1 MVRNFFRTIVIL
13 ESEDAAG
20 KIPKYI
26 SKLLNRLILFIEA
39 GTCIKSP
46 TEKFI
51 LKNFRLGAAE
61 LTKLWNK
68 AHPGCQKKPDTF
80 RGQISLLSQYVG
92 KLFGVSPDEMYNAF
106 VNGDARA
113 LGHMSDILDFY
124 EVGNTDLA
132 EQYPFVLQ
140 GGVLTAGACS
150 DSEYPIGECAA
161 EIQLLKAFD
170 KDSIRQMLADI
181 DMDKLAYVWQCMS
194 QPLVVDVYEKLG
206 DRSRKVK
213 SPLIN
218 QRKLEL
224 CKAFRAV
231 VPGQFKPAG
240 NNTDTG
246 VLADALTG
254 DATAHAMKKV
264 PGEPG
269 VIPYNLS
276 FNESMAE
283 VLTKRFED
291 KITIDEA
298 AAYQKL
304 SEAERENRKTKL
316 ANLLYVFTE
325 DGFRSQ
331 LAHYNP
337 VEICEVLSGNYTARC
352 SGYQF
357 RK

>member
-1 MVRNFFRTIVIL
+1 MARNFFRTIVIL
-13 ESEDAAG
+13 ESEDAAR
-20 KIPKYI
+20 KLPKDI

-39 GTCIKSP
+39 GTCSKSP

-68 AHPGCQKKPDTF
+68 AHPGCSKKPDTF

-140 GGVLTAGACS
+140 GGVLAADACS
-150 DSEYPIGECAA
+150 NSEYPIGECAA

-170 KDSIRQMLADI
+170 KDSIRQMLTGI
-181 DMDKLAYVWQCMS
+181 DMDKLAYVWQCLS

-213 SPLIN
+213 SPLVN

-224 CKAFRAV
+224 CRALGKT
-231 VPGQFKPAG
+231 VPCRFKPFH
-240 NNTDTG
+240 
-246 VLADALTG
+246 G
-254 DATAHAMKKV
+254 DADMGVMGGTLAEDESAHAMGKV

-269 VIPYNLS
+269 AIPYNLS
-276 FNESMAE
+276 FNESMAG
-283 VLTKRFED
+283 VLTKRLED

-298 AAYQKL
+298 VTYQKL

-337 VEICEVLSGNYTARC
+337 IEICEVLSGNYTARC